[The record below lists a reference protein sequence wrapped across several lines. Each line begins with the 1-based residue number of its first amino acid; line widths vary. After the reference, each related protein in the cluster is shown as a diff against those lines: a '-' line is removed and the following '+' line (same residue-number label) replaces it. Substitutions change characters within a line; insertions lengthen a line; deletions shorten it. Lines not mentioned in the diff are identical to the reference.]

1 MLNFI
6 SCQEFK
12 SLTKAESIKFVY
24 NPNTGKVFVDC
35 GGKAWRCQQDISMN
49 KTIKYVFEDVFEK
62 GCFSNVAENNANVLF
77 VL

>member
-12 SLTKAESIKFVY
+12 SLTKSESLKFVI
-24 NPNTGKVFVDC
+24 NPNTGKVFVDA

-49 KTIKYVFEDVFEK
+49 RPIKYVFDDEFEK
-62 GCFSNVAENNANVLF
+62 GCFSNVTENNANVLF